1 MNRVKTRLR
10 LRQHQ
15 PYGSILARVPLLHT
29 KRLVHRRMHTS
40 SGRTAQ
46 ILTIPQCLL
55 KWIEIKQE
63 TAPMVDDTLKCPQCS
78 TPYLI
83 VSYNP
88 PALRFLDRL
97 TYFTNRMARV
107 GAIISVSSIVI
118 VAGTTVIAMS
128 TVYAAYAV
136 EQFAGPDAFMLLYGE
151 DMSKWSMWA
160 WVELPL
166 IPVAVSLPLRA
177 HFSHTVNDF
186 A

>member
-1 MNRVKTRLR
+1 
-10 LRQHQ
+10 
-15 PYGSILARVPLLHT
+15 
-29 KRLVHRRMHTS
+29 
-40 SGRTAQ
+40 
-46 ILTIPQCLL
+46 
-55 KWIEIKQE
+55 
-63 TAPMVDDTLKCPQCS
+63 MVDETLKCPQCS

-97 TYFTNRMARV
+97 TYFTSRVARV

-136 EQFAGPDAFMLLYGE
+136 EQFAGRDAFMLLYGE
-151 DMSKWSMWA
+151 DITKWSTWA

-166 IPVAVSLPLRA
+166 IPVAVSLPSRIFSYTVDDFAYIVVGLQFLHFSKQFLFECLDLPRFPL
-177 HFSHTVNDF
+177 FSHTPTLRVYLVLATLTSLHVHHLAVPTAYKPNHPPAF